1 VILQIKRKGNKK
13 KKKKWKQLK
22 RREIC
27 KYWEIL
33 IVLGIC
39 EWIVVDYKLANIVV
53 LFLLVVYFTEERDK
67 IPNNTQR
74 LLVHGGFK
82 LLQYTAAAAAALQFA
97 TPFLTLESE
106 TSNSCL
112 PRALISF
119 QCHFTSDLFHTQT
132 RPPSLPHTT
141 HSVTFLGFVLDF
153 ALCVS
158 CCLLVVIYS
167 ASTIPIPI
175 P

>member
-1 VILQIKRKGNKK
+1 
-13 KKKKWKQLK
+13 
-22 RREIC
+22 
-27 KYWEIL
+27 
-33 IVLGIC
+33 
-39 EWIVVDYKLANIVV
+39 VVDYKLANIVV

-82 LLQYTAAAAAALQFA
+82 LLQYTAAAAAAAAATLQLA

-112 PRALISF
+112 PHALISF

-153 ALCVS
+153 AFCVS
-158 CCLLVVIYS
+158 CCLVVVINLFSFYYS
-167 ASTIPIPI
+167 YSDTLIIVASHAFVSFFLSYNSWNATRNPQMENLILCLY
-175 P
+175 